1 MCALGLALSP
11 AGPGDQARVRRLNEF
26 HGHQICRTLR
36 QKEQS
41 MVPLASASA
50 RDPSRIKEHSEPDT
64 GRSLCSFVLLFLLL
78 ASCFLRPHFLFA
90 AILAMSAVLGRMSY
104 LELRRTHVFVRGGS
118 GEELDHQ
125 SSG

>member
-1 MCALGLALSP
+1 
-11 AGPGDQARVRRLNEF
+11 
-26 HGHQICRTLR
+26 
-36 QKEQS
+36 
-41 MVPLASASA
+41 MVPLVCASA

-64 GRSLCSFVLLFLLL
+64 GRSLCSFVLASCFLLL
-78 ASCFLRPHFLFA
+78 ASHFLFA
-90 AILAMSAVLGRMSY
+90 AILAISAVLGRMSY